1 MRALPTSSKYWSEEQ
16 GRAIVEAWRQS
27 GEPAAVFARRH
38 GLHAKRLAYWNRR
51 LSRVEPARTLALVRA
66 TVVSADL
73 AAVIRTGGVTVELSS
88 ATPEQIAAIAQ
99 ALARSTP

>member
-1 MRALPTSSKYWSEEQ
+1 
-16 GRAIVEAWRQS
+16 
-27 GEPAAVFARRH
+27 VFARRH
-38 GLHAKRLAYWNRR
+38 GLHAKRLAYWNQR
-51 LSRVEPARTLALVRA
+51 LSRAEPAPTLSFVRA